1 VESSEQTATGAGT
14 ADVAR
19 TYFAAVAA
27 RDPDAMV
34 ACWEPGGVDRLVGL
48 AELRAPDE
56 VRAWFANLFAAVPDF
71 AFEVLDLVTEGERAA
86 VRWGSRGT
94 FDGTAKFEGI
104 APTGAEL
111 ELEGI
116 DLLEVRD
123 GTIRS
128 LHAYLNGMEIA
139 RQMGV
144 MPKARSL
151 EDRAMLAAVNARTA
165 ARDRLR
171 RLRDR

>member
-1 VESSEQTATGAGT
+1 MASSEQTATGAGT
-14 ADVAR
+14 AEVAR
-19 TYFAAVAA
+19 AYFAAVAD

-34 ACWEPGGVDRLVGL
+34 ECWEPGGVDRLVGL

-56 VRAWFANLFAAVPDF
+56 VRAWFATLFAAVPDF
-71 AFEVLDLVTEGERAA
+71 TFDVIELVAEGDRAA
-86 VRWGSRGT
+86 VRWRSRGT
-94 FDGTAKFEGI
+94 FDGTGKFEGV

-111 ELEGI
+111 EFEGI
-116 DLLEVRD
+116 DLVEVRD
-123 GTIRS
+123 GKIRS
-128 LHAYLNGMEIA
+128 LHAYLNGMDLA

-144 MPKARSL
+144 MPKAGSL

-171 RLRDR
+171 RLRER

>member
-1 VESSEQTATGAGT
+1 VESSEQTATRAGT
-14 ADVAR
+14 ANVAR

-71 AFEVLDLVTEGERAA
+71 AFEVLDLVTEGDRAA

-94 FDGTAKFEGI
+94 FDGTAKFEGV
-104 APTGAEL
+104 APTGAQL
-111 ELEGI
+111 ELEGV
-116 DLLEVRD
+116 DMLEVRE

-128 LHAYLNGMEIA
+128 NHAYLNGLDLA
-139 RQMGV
+139 RQIGV
-144 MPKARSL
+144 LPPAGSL
-151 EDRAMLAAVNARTA
+151 ADRGMLAGFNARTA
-165 ARDRLR
+165 ALDRLR

>member
-1 VESSEQTATGAGT
+1 VEPSEQTATGAGT

-71 AFEVLDLVTEGERAA
+71 TFEVVDLVTESDRAA
-86 VRWGSRGT
+86 VRWRSRGT
-94 FDGTAKFEGI
+94 FDGTSKFEDV

-128 LHAYLNGMEIA
+128 NHAYLNGMDIA

-144 MPKARSL
+144 LPPAGSL
-151 EDRAMLAAVNARTA
+151 ADRVMLAGFNARTA
-165 ARDRLR
+165 ALDRLR